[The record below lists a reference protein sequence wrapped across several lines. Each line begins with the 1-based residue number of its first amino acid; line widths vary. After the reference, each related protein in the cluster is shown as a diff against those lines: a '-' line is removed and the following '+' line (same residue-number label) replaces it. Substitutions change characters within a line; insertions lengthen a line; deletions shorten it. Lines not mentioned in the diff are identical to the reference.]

1 MEECCIDIDHEGTGA
16 LNRSPAM
23 KRASMSEEST
33 CNRTSGT
40 SGRRRSEKESEIDC
54 AQLLESLERGCN
66 AGDRVAR
73 MRNDARGKM
82 QPVVA
87 ETADRLSFP
96 VVAEIVTLQQLD
108 EREGQQPNREVETV
122 GGELSAREMIEIV
135 VMFEFADEPLHLS
148 ALVVKM
154 NDRVCGFFVF
164 RKIGGNNPV
173 AIVAVEEIRLVAVS
187 FAFNN

>member
-1 MEECCIDIDHEGTGA
+1 MRDGT
-16 LNRSPAM
+16 
-23 KRASMSEEST
+23 
-33 CNRTSGT
+33 
-40 SGRRRSEKESEIDC
+40 RR
-54 AQLLESLERGCN
+54 Q
-66 AGDRVAR
+66 
-73 MRNDARGKM
+73 M

-87 ETADRLSFP
+87 ETPNGLSFP

-122 GGELSAREMIEIV
+122 GAELSAREMIEIV

-173 AIVAVEEIRLVAVS
+173 AIVAVEEIGLVAVS
-187 FAFNN
+187 FAFDD